1 MHPGVKIKRDLAG
14 VKDGE
19 KGRGAT
25 SHKDHSLYLKSKG
38 KLMQSSI
45 YIVRGATLRCGV
57 QASHCSDFTYC
68 GAQTLHK

>member
-38 KLMQSSI
+38 KLM
-45 YIVRGATLRCGV
+45 
-57 QASHCSDFTYC
+57 
-68 GAQTLHK
+68 